1 MTVTLLLSSSCHL
14 AHSTKSKQIKI
25 EEKPDAA
32 ELGRRASQKS
42 TAHLSHQVSQS
53 ACPVGLEDGVFT
65 VLVALPFDASQRQ
78 VSGRPPGK
86 WCPFSLGGNCFRVF
100 WSLPRLDVR

>member
-65 VLVALPFDASQRQ
+65 VLVALPFDAIK
-78 VSGRPPGK
+78 GK
-86 WCPFSLGGNCFRVF
+86 SLVGPQGNGVP
-100 WSLPRLDVR
+100 LV